1 MRQFNTLLKQPE
13 LNALTARNKET
24 QVAKEIWAMIAPD
37 NLAKFSHAGSIKNQ
51 QLTIFADNN
60 AVAAKIKLFTPS
72 LLIKLKSEVF
82 NQENKELNSENQ
94 VHEVTSIR
102 VKVQVKSTPQTK
114 PKVIKKLS
122 AQAAT
127 DLNQL
132 AEKLAGTALGDALA
146 RLATKAD

>member
-1 MRQFNTLLKQPE
+1 MRQFNSLLTQPE
-13 LNALTARNKET
+13 LNALNAYSKET
-24 QVAKEIWAMIAPD
+24 QVAQEIWTTIAPD
-37 NLAKFSHAGSIKNQ
+37 NLAKFSHASSIKNQ

-60 AVAAKIKLFTPS
+60 AVAAKIKLFIPS
-72 LLIKLKSEVF
+72 LLIKLE
-82 NQENKELNSENQ
+82 NQVLNSEKQ

-102 VKVQVKSTPQTK
+102 VKVQVKSTPQIK

-127 DLNQL
+127 DLNLL
-132 AEKLAGTALGDALA
+132 AKKLAGTALGDALA